1 MLEPSLLRE
10 FGYHCSVFSDAVV
23 SGALFSYEHVLF
35 TDIPSVRVFTVFGSA
50 LLIKTGTV
58 AS

>member
-23 SGALFSYEHVLF
+23 SGALLTYEHVLF
-35 TDIPSVRVFTVFGSA
+35 TEISSVRAFTMFGSA
-50 LLIKTGTV
+50 LLIKAGTV